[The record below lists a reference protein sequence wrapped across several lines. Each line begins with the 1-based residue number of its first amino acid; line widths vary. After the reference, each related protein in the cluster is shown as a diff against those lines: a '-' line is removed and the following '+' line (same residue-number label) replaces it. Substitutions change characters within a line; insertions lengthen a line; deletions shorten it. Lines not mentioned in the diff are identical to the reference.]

1 MNHKIRSLIEYF
13 HQIHFD
19 SVFDH
24 FLVLKK
30 RKNFDVFRFKKSS
43 YFFFFSFGKFIQ
55 LVILVKFEVFGKKSK
70 KEKIEGKTKKFEEN
84 VFFKAFFPKNVL
96 FEKHF

>member
-1 MNHKIRSLIEYF
+1 MNHKIQSLIEYF
-13 HQIHFD
+13 HEIHFD
-19 SVFDH
+19 SVFYH

-30 RKNFDVFRFKKSS
+30 RKIFDVQFQKSFLLFLFLFRQIHPIGNFSEILKFLEKSQKKR
-43 YFFFFSFGKFIQ
+43 
-55 LVILVKFEVFGKKSK
+55 KSK
-70 KEKIEGKTKKFEEN
+70 EKQKKFEEN